1 MTNTQEGM
9 TQEQSMLG
17 KYISGCMFPLC
28 LETPTQIKVKTIVP
42 PGAIA
47 LENKAGLWNTS
58 LFAILIQGYPDK
70 SASRVEKAVNLIGV
84 FKQFSVQ
91 N

>member
-1 MTNTQEGM
+1 MTNTQEGL
-9 TQEQSMLG
+9 TLEQSMLG
-17 KYISGCMFPLC
+17 KHISGCMFPLC
-28 LETPTQIKVKTIVP
+28 LETQTQIKVKTTVL

-70 SASRVEKAVNLIGV
+70 SASRVERAVNLIGV